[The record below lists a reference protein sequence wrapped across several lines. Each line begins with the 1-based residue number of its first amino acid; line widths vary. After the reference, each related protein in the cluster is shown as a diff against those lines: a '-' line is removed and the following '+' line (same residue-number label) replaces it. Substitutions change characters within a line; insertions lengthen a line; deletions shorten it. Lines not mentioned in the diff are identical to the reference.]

1 MKVSIWTLSIPMS
14 SSLITLI
21 MVPNHPRRRDVPI
34 IVPLRRRDVP
44 IIVPLR
50 ANTIIISPRNIIT
63 ATPTGRDIVHLITDP
78 LPLTDRRVRQITDR
92 RVRQITDRRVRQIT
106 DRHVRLPL
114 HAHPL
119 QVVEHRS
126 AARLHPSVVP
136 LHL

>member
-92 RVRQITDRRVRQIT
+92 RVRQITDR
-106 DRHVRLPL
+106 HVRLPL

>member
-92 RVRQITDRRVRQIT
+92 
-106 DRHVRLPL
+106 HVRLPL